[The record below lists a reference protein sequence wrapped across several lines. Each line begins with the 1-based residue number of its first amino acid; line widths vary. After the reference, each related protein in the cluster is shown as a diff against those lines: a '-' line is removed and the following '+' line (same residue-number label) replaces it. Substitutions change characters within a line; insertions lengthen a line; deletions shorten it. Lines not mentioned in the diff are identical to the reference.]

1 MLKYTWYTR
10 VVKLS
15 DSKTKSCCE
24 IVIFHNQ
31 NKITI
36 SSDNS
41 VIQTLVMVV
50 NKLVS
55 EFNSRK
61 FAFGSLYWSDLTFSF
76 HFKCSCLFFNVEFL
90 QKKKFQKKIKNFF
103 QKSWNLNFRIKMKNV
118 LESEFELTN
127 WWTLTGIRRSVAPP
141 VLSTRSR

>member
-1 MLKYTWYTR
+1 MVHQSCKLVTR
-10 VVKLS
+10 FKN
-15 DSKTKSCCE
+15 E
-24 IVIFHNQ
+24 IVLWKSQFHNLILQ
-31 NKITI
+31 LLGTHL
-36 SSDNS
+36 
-41 VIQTLVMVV
+41 IQTLVMVV

-90 QKKKFQKKIKNFF
+90 QKKISKKKNQKFFF